1 MSILTK
7 RIRLLLCCL
16 LVGHSVWAQPVPK
29 PDASRPW
36 VFWYWMQAGVSK
48 EGITADLEAMQ
59 QAGIGGAY
67 LMPIK
72 GATNPP
78 TFSPATEQLSPRWW
92 EMVRHSMR
100 EAKRL
105 GLHMGMHVSDGFALA
120 GGPWITPELSMQKV
134 VYSTTTVQGG
144 QGVTLRLPQPTTIE
158 GYYRDIAVYA
168 YPNRQDK
175 TPAPVVTSNK
185 AGVSPQF
192 LVNPANKEAFR
203 SDTTCWIQFAYDRPF
218 TCRSVLIRTGG
229 NNYQAHRLK
238 IEVSDDG
245 KTFRSVGRL
254 TPPRHGW
261 QDTDADLTHAIT
273 PVTARFFR
281 FTYDKAG
288 SEPGAEDL
296 DAAKWKPGFKL
307 IGLIPSAEAR
317 IDQFEGKS
325 AAVWRVSERSTSRQ
339 IPVADCVPPGRLLN
353 LTKYMDATGQLTW
366 QAPAGAWTI
375 LRMGHTSTGHTNATG
390 GAAKGLECDKFNP
403 DAIRLQFDR
412 WYGEALRQLGPDR
425 DALTTFHVDSWECGS
440 QNWSAGFAEAFRK
453 RWGYDLLPW
462 LPVMAGVPVGSA
474 EASEQ
479 VLYDV
484 RCTVAEL
491 TVDVFYKTL
500 AGLAKAQGVAFT
512 AESVAP
518 TMVSDGLSHYR
529 MVDIPMGEFWLNS
542 PTHDKPND
550 MLDAVS
556 AAHIY
561 GKNIVQAEG
570 FTTVRMDWSEH
581 PGMLKTVQD
590 RNYALGINKLV
601 YHVFTHNPW
610 LDRKPGMTLDGVGLY
625 FQRDQTW
632 WKPGKAWVD
641 YAQRCQALL
650 QRGRPVAD
658 VAVFTGDD
666 VPSRSVLPDRLVST
680 LPGVFGPD
688 VVAAEQ
694 RRLANVGEPMRQKPA
709 GVSHSANMADPENW
723 VDPLRGYAY
732 DSFGPDALHTLAS
745 VTGNAVQF
753 ANGTA
758 YRLLILPR
766 RNPLQINNRYMT
778 PETATKL
785 LALVEAGATIL
796 VGEAPALVAGKSA
809 PEAVRKLADR
819 LWSGPFSTIRDGA
832 AEIRVKTVGRGRV
845 VQTPFMP
852 ETFAGL
858 GIAPDIQFKDDK
870 GAYARHLAWTHR
882 VDGPT
887 DIYFLANQEERARDV
902 RVSFRVTGKQP
913 EFYDAVTDT
922 WQMAGEW
929 KTVNGRTELT
939 LRLEPNASVFVVFTK
954 PVTAQYRNGRN
965 RTDYKP
971 VMTLTGS
978 WQVAFDATLGG
989 PSIPQ
994 TFTALTDWSQHPD
1007 SSIRYYSGTA
1017 TYTQAFDWSGEAQKP
1032 VWLDLGRVDN
1042 LADVTLNGQPCD
1054 VVWTFPYRVEVS
1066 KYLKPGK
1073 NTLTIA
1079 VTNTWANRL
1088 IGDSHLLAP
1097 LRITNTTAP
1106 FRLGGKPLLPAGL
1119 SGPVRL
1125 LVGEE

>member
-1 MSILTK
+1 
-7 RIRLLLCCL
+7 
-16 LVGHSVWAQPVPK
+16 
-29 PDASRPW
+29 
-36 VFWYWMQAGVSK
+36 
-48 EGITADLEAMQ
+48 
-59 QAGIGGAY
+59 
-67 LMPIK
+67 
-72 GATNPP
+72 
-78 TFSPATEQLSPRWW
+78 
-92 EMVRHSMR
+92 MR

-105 GLHMGMHVSDGFALA
+105 GLQMGMHVSDGFALA
-120 GGPWITPELSMQKV
+120 GGPWITPELSMQKL
-134 VYSTTTVQGG
+134 VYSSTTVQGG
-144 QGVTLRLPQPTTIE
+144 QALTLKLPQPAAVE

-168 YPNRQDK
+168 YPNRSANE
-175 TPAPVVTSNK
+175 PVPVVTSSK
-185 AGVSPQF
+185 AGVAPQF
-192 LVNPANKEAFR
+192 LVNPANKEALR
-203 SDTTCWIQFAYDRPF
+203 SDTACWIQFAYDRPF

-261 QDTDADLTHAIT
+261 QDTDADATHAIT

-307 IGLIPSAEAR
+307 IGLIPSQQAR
-317 IDQFEGKS
+317 INQFEGKS
-325 AAVWRVSERSTSRQ
+325 AAVWRVSERSTSQQ
-339 IPVADCVPPGRLLN
+339 IPVADCIPAGQLLN
-353 LTKYMDATGQLTW
+353 LTNYMDATGQLRW
-366 QAPAGAWTI
+366 QAPAGSWTI

-403 DAIRLQFDR
+403 EAIRLQFDR
-412 WYGEALRQLGPDR
+412 WYGEVLRQLGPDR

-453 RWGYDLLPW
+453 RRGYDLLPW

-474 EASEQ
+474 ETSEQ

-484 RCTVAEL
+484 RRTVAEL
-491 TVDVFYKTL
+491 IVDVFYKTL
-500 AGLAKAQGVAFT
+500 AGLAKEQGVAFT

-518 TMVSDGLSHYR
+518 TMVSDGLAHYR
-529 MVDIPMGEFWLNS
+529 TVDIPMGEFWLNS

-590 RNYALGINKLV
+590 RNFALGINKLV

-610 LDRKPGMTLDGVGLY
+610 MDRKPGMTLDGVGLY

-658 VAVFTGDD
+658 IAVFTGDD
-666 VPSRSVLPDRLVST
+666 LPARSVLPARLVGT
-680 LPGVFGPD
+680 LPGIFGPE

-694 RRLANVGEPMRQKPA
+694 RRLANAGEPMRQKPS

-723 VDPLRGYAY
+723 VDPLRGYRY
-732 DSFGPDALHTLAS
+732 DSFGPDALHTLAA
-745 VTGNAVQF
+745 VTGNGVRF
-753 ANGTA
+753 ADGTG
-758 YRLLILPR
+758 YRLLVLPR
-766 RNPLQINNRYMT
+766 KNPLQINNQYMT
-778 PETATKL
+778 SGTAKKL
-785 LALVEAGATIL
+785 LALVEAGATVL
-796 VGEAPALVAGKSA
+796 VGEAPEQAAGKEA
-809 PEAVRKLADR
+809 PEAVRKLAER
-819 LWSGPFSTIRDGA
+819 LWGGSFSVVRDGEA
-832 AEIRVKTVGRGRV
+832 ALRVKAVGRGRV
-845 VQTPFMP
+845 VQTPFLP
-852 ETFAGL
+852 GTFTAL
-858 GIAPDIQFKDDK
+858 GVTPDIRFTDSN
-870 GAYARHLAWTHR
+870 GTYARNIAWAHR
-882 VDGPT
+882 VDGAT
-887 DIYFLANQEERARDV
+887 DLYFVANQEARTRDV

-913 EFYDAVTDT
+913 ELYDAVTDT
-922 WQMAGEW
+922 WQTAGQW
-929 KTVNGRTELT
+929 TTTNGRTELT
-939 LRLEPNASVFVVFTK
+939 LRLEPNASLFVVFAKPATAQNRPGRNWTERK
-954 PVTAQYRNGRN
+954 PVT
-965 RTDYKP
+965 
-971 VMTLTGS
+971 TLTGP
-978 WQVAFDATLGG
+978 WQVAFDGTFGG
-989 PSIPQ
+989 PSTPQ

-1017 TYTQAFDWSGEAQKP
+1017 TYTQTVDWAGEANKS
-1032 VWLDLGRVDN
+1032 VWLDLGQVEN
-1042 LADVTLNGQPCD
+1042 LAAVSLNGHPCG
-1054 VVWTFPYRVEVS
+1054 VVWTFPYGVS
-1066 KYLKPGK
+1066 LANYLKPGT
-1073 NTLTIA
+1073 NTLTIS

-1088 IGDSHLLAP
+1088 IGDSRLPVSQRL
-1097 LRITNTTAP
+1097 TNTTAP
-1106 FRLGGKPLLPAGL
+1106 FRLSGKFLLPAGL
-1119 SGPVRL
+1119 LGPVRL
-1125 LVGEE
+1125 MVEE